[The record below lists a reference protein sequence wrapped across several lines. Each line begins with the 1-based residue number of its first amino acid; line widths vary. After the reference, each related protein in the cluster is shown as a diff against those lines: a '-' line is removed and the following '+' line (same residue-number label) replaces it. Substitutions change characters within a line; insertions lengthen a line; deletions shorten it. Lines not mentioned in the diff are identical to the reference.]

1 MKILKWLHLNWVR
14 ISTTS
19 KMFSVDYVVY
29 RIHLGKPGI
38 SSIIL
43 RKNLRHEEVVSSSML
58 LKYFKVRGSSSPE
71 LDA

>member
-1 MKILKWLHLNWVR
+1 MFWVN
-14 ISTTS
+14 
-19 KMFSVDYVVY
+19 YVVY
-29 RIHLGKPGI
+29 RTQLGKSDI

-43 RKNLRHEEVVSSSML
+43 RKKLRYEEVRSSSKL

>member
-1 MKILKWLHLNWVR
+1 
-14 ISTTS
+14 
-19 KMFSVDYVVY
+19 MFGVDYVVY
-29 RIHLGKPGI
+29 RTHLGKSGN

-43 RKNLRHEEVVSSSML
+43 RNWLRHEEVRSSSKL